1 MRISFILIATAGAL
15 IACKGE
21 RTAGAGDCSTP
32 PASQGSS
39 AGLTSFEQG
48 LVGPLLSDVREGV
61 QPYNEQ
67 SIGICKGQGR
77 DCEEF
82 LGASTEELPPG
93 EYMMRAELKVPR
105 VGEKGTWRVK
115 FETQCTTTRKTE
127 RGETT
132 STNTTS
138 KEYDVQYA
146 GTERGSRLSPLY
158 TIRSPDPSG
167 EKHCNYKV
175 TSLHPD
181 KPSEWTGSWSVPQG

>member
-1 MRISFILIATAGAL
+1 MRTFILVATAGAL
-15 IACKGE
+15 IACKGGGA
-21 RTAGAGDCSTP
+21 AGTTDCSTS
-32 PASQGSS
+32 SQGSP

-48 LVGPLLSDVREGV
+48 LVGPLLSDVRAGV

-67 SIGICKGQGR
+67 GIGICKGQGR
-77 DCEEF
+77 DCTEF
-82 LGASTEELPPG
+82 LGASVEELPPG

-115 FETQCTTTRKTE
+115 FEAQCTTTRRTE

-132 STNTTS
+132 STSTTS
-138 KEYDVQYA
+138 KEYDLQYA
-146 GTERGSRLSPLY
+146 GTERGSRLSPLF
-158 TIRSPDPSG
+158 TIRSPDSSG
-167 EKHCNYKV
+167 EKHCNYKL